1 VQPNLKKGSPRRSGD
16 ADATVKE
23 KQEEGKVIER
33 KEITLSVN
41 GSPYALEVKVNRVLL
56 DVLREDLGLTGTKE
70 GCSMGVCGA
79 CTVLL
84 DGKPVNACLTL
95 AVEAEGR
102 EITTV
107 EGLTRDGKLDPLQEA
122 FVEEG
127 AVQCGFCSPGMLIT
141 GKGLL
146 AENPSPTEF
155 EVRKAIAGNL
165 CRCTGYVRIVK
176 AILKASQA
184 GAGSAPGNRKE

>member
-1 VQPNLKKGSPRRSGD
+1 M
-16 ADATVKE
+16 TT
-23 KQEEGKVIER
+23 IER
-33 KEITLSVN
+33 EQIRLTVN
-41 GSPYALEVKVNRVLL
+41 GNEYEVLVKPWATLL
-56 DVLREDLGLTGTKE
+56 DVLREDLGLSGTKE
-70 GCSMGVCGA
+70 GCGMGVCGA

-95 AVEAEGR
+95 AVEAEGK
-102 EITTV
+102 EITTI
-107 EGLTRDGKLDPLQEA
+107 EGLAREGKLDPLQEA
-122 FVEEG
+122 FVNEG
-127 AVQCGFCSPGMLIT
+127 AVQCGFCSPGMLMT

-176 AILKASQA
+176 AILKASQVPE
-184 GAGSAPGNRKE
+184 GDQRD

>member
-1 VQPNLKKGSPRRSGD
+1 MVGETGRLN
-16 ADATVKE
+16 
-23 KQEEGKVIER
+23 VIEKR
-33 KEITLSVN
+33 EITLSVN
-41 GSPYALEVKVNRVLL
+41 GSPYTLEVKVNRVLL
-56 DVLREDLGLTGTKE
+56 DVLREDLGLSGTKE

-84 DGKPVNACLTL
+84 DDKPVNACLTL
-95 AVEAEGR
+95 AVEAEGK

-107 EGLTRDGKLDPLQEA
+107 EGLSREGKLDPLQEA

-127 AVQCGFCSPGMLIT
+127 AVQCGFCSPGMLMT

-146 AENPSPTEF
+146 AENPAPTEY

-176 AILKASQA
+176 AILKASQVPKE
-184 GAGSAPGNRKE
+184 SAP

>member
-1 VQPNLKKGSPRRSGD
+1 M
-16 ADATVKE
+16 
-23 KQEEGKVIER
+23 IER

-41 GSPYALEVKVNRVLL
+41 GSPYTLEVKVNRVLL

-84 DGKPVNACLTL
+84 DGKPVNSCLVL
-95 AVEAEGR
+95 AVEADR
-102 EITTV
+102 KEILTV
-107 EGLTRDGKLDPLQEA
+107 EGLTQGGKLDPLQEA

-141 GKGLL
+141 AKGLL
-146 AENPSPTEF
+146 AENSSPTEL

-165 CRCTGYVRIVK
+165 CRCTGYVRIVN
-176 AILKASQA
+176 AILKASQ
-184 GAGSAPGNRKE
+184 SRP

>member
-1 VQPNLKKGSPRRSGD
+1 
-16 ADATVKE
+16 
-23 KQEEGKVIER
+23 
-33 KEITLSVN
+33 
-41 GSPYALEVKVNRVLL
+41 
-56 DVLREDLGLTGTKE
+56 
-70 GCSMGVCGA
+70 MGVCGA

-95 AVEAEGR
+95 AVEAEGK
-102 EITTV
+102 EIITV
-107 EGLTRDGKLDPLQEA
+107 EGLAREGKLDPLQEA
-122 FVEEG
+122 FVNEG
-127 AVQCGFCSPGMLIT
+127 AVQCGFCSPGMLMT

-176 AILKASQA
+176 AILKASHMPEEDQ
-184 GAGSAPGNRKE
+184 RD

>member
-1 VQPNLKKGSPRRSGD
+1 VSV
-16 ADATVKE
+16 T
-23 KQEEGKVIER
+23 ER

-41 GSPYALEVKVNRVLL
+41 GSPCALEVKVNRVLL

-70 GCSMGVCGA
+70 GCGMGVCGA

-95 AVEAEGR
+95 AVEAEGK

-107 EGLTRDGKLDPLQEA
+107 EGLTRDGKLDALQEA

-127 AVQCGFCSPGMLIT
+127 AVQCGFCTPGMLIT
-141 GKGLL
+141 GKGFL
-146 AENPSPTEF
+146 AENPSPTEL

-184 GAGSAPGNRKE
+184 STVNARKSGEE

>member
-1 VQPNLKKGSPRRSGD
+1 V
-16 ADATVKE
+16 T
-23 KQEEGKVIER
+23 ER

-41 GSPYALEVKVNRVLL
+41 GSPYTMEVKVNRVLL

-70 GCSMGVCGA
+70 GCGMGVCGA

-84 DGKPVNACLTL
+84 EGRPVNACLTL
-95 AVEAEGR
+95 AVEAEGK

-107 EGLTRDGKLDPLQEA
+107 EGLAHDGKLDPLQEA
-122 FVEEG
+122 FVKEG
-127 AVQCGFCSPGMLIT
+127 AVQCGFCSPGMLMT
-141 GKGLL
+141 AKGMLD
-146 AENPSPTEF
+146 ENPSPTEL

-176 AILKASQA
+176 AILEASRVPEEDQK
-184 GAGSAPGNRKE
+184 G

>member
-1 VQPNLKKGSPRRSGD
+1 M
-16 ADATVKE
+16 
-23 KQEEGKVIER
+23 IER
-33 KEITLSVN
+33 KEIALSVN

-107 EGLTRDGKLDPLQEA
+107 EGLTQDGKLDPLQEA

-127 AVQCGFCSPGMLIT
+127 AVHCGFCSPGMLIT

-176 AILKASQA
+176 AILKASRIH
-184 GAGSAPGNRKE
+184 SVTEDVR

>member
-1 VQPNLKKGSPRRSGD
+1 M
-16 ADATVKE
+16 T
-23 KQEEGKVIER
+23 ER

-41 GSPYALEVKVNRVLL
+41 GLPYALEVRVNRILL
-56 DVLREDLGLTGTKE
+56 DVLRGDLGLTGTKE
-70 GCSMGVCGA
+70 GCGMGVCGA
-79 CTVLL
+79 CTVLI

-95 AVEAEGR
+95 AVEADGK

-127 AVQCGFCSPGMLIT
+127 AVQCGFCTPGMLIT

-146 AENPSPTEF
+146 AENPSPSES

-176 AILKASQA
+176 AILKASQRSTVNTRES
-184 GAGSAPGNRKE
+184 GEE

>member
-1 VQPNLKKGSPRRSGD
+1 M
-16 ADATVKE
+16 
-23 KQEEGKVIER
+23 IER

-41 GSPYALEVKVNRVLL
+41 GSPYTMEVKVNRVLL

-70 GCSMGVCGA
+70 GCGMGVCGA

-84 DGKPVNACLTL
+84 NGRPVNACLTL
-95 AVEAEGR
+95 AVEAEGK

-107 EGLTRDGKLDPLQEA
+107 EGLTHDGRLDPLQEA
-122 FVEEG
+122 FVKEG
-127 AVQCGFCSPGMLIT
+127 AVQCGFCSPGMLMT
-141 GKGLL
+141 AKGML
-146 AENPSPTEF
+146 AENPSPTEL

-176 AILKASQA
+176 AILKASQVPEDKA
-184 GAGSAPGNRKE
+184 SLP

>member
-1 VQPNLKKGSPRRSGD
+1 M
-16 ADATVKE
+16 
-23 KQEEGKVIER
+23 IER

-41 GSPYALEVKVNRVLL
+41 GIPYALEVRVNRILL

-70 GCSMGVCGA
+70 GCGMGVCGA
-79 CTVLL
+79 CTVLI

-95 AVEAEGR
+95 AAEADGK

-127 AVQCGFCSPGMLIT
+127 AVQCGFCTPGMLIT

-146 AENPSPTEF
+146 SENPSPSES

-176 AILKASQA
+176 AILRASQA
-184 GAGSAPGNRKE
+184 STVNTRESGKG